1 MKSTSVINSLS
12 NFGALSNN
20 QMLQVRGGG
29 DKGDTRDRD
38 IFDFGE
44 EKSESN
50 DRD

>member
-1 MKSTSVINSLS
+1 MSFSEFDELTTV
-12 NFGALSNN
+12 
-20 QMLQVRGGG
+20 QMLLVRGGG
-29 DKGDTRDRD
+29 GKGDSRAKD